1 MALVRLRRDPWGAVE
16 SLHDEISNLLSSP
29 FGAWPVLRG
38 RMSLPSTDVWED
50 DGDVIVE
57 AEVPGMEAKDIDL
70 NLRDDNTLVISA
82 KKEETKEKKEKNYY
96 RSERYF
102 GEYYREIELPKP
114 VDKGKVTAKTKD
126 GVLTVKLPKKAEALE
141 KETKIKVE

>member
-16 SLHDEISNLLSSP
+16 TLHDELANLMSAP

-38 RMSLPSTDVWED
+38 KLSLPSTDVWED
-50 DGDVIVE
+50 DGDVVVE
-57 AEVPGMEAKDIDL
+57 SEVPGMEAKDIDV
-70 NLRDDNTLVISA
+70 NIRDDNTLVISA

-114 VDKGKVTAKTKD
+114 VDKTKVSAKTRD
-126 GVLTVKLPKKAEALE
+126 GVLTVRLAKKAGTAE
-141 KETKIKVE
+141 KETKIRVE